1 MILYRDINMSS
12 VGSNMIGR
20 NTLVK
25 NTLAENTLVK
35 NTLAENTLVKNTL
48 VKNTLAENT
57 LVKNTLAENTLASH
71 TLASHIKSL
80 EKYMFSSKNMT
91 KYNKGVIQLEKCE
104 KEFVLKKPVADT
116 KPVIVSEPVADT
128 KPVIV
133 SEPVADTKP
142 VIVSEPVSDTKPVI
156 VSEPVSDTKPVIVKE
171 KTQFTKKKEEYFIPF
186 QKDKLFWCFYIVLK
200 GFSDYEMHRT
210 GFYAVEKAFKISTVE
225 KLRGMKKEIKELKLK
240 INEVEDEL
248 VNKEQITLKGLQVL
262 CIVYK
267 VSITYIYGK
276 KYCEFLFT
284 DGDIKGIIKQT
295 ERKEHAFIYEDAID
309 LPKLKETSWFIEN
322 VQKPLKAPASY
333 TLKELQDICEKL
345 DISLKHEIG
354 KSKTKKDLYEDILS
368 KL

>member
-1 MILYRDINMSS
+1 MSS
-12 VGSNMIGR
+12 VGSIMNGR
-20 NTLVK
+20 NTNAQ
-25 NTLAENTLVK
+25 NTLASH
-35 NTLAENTLVKNTL
+35 
-48 VKNTLAENT
+48 
-57 LVKNTLAENTLASH
+57 TLASH

-80 EKYMFSSKNMT
+80 EKYMFSSKNMVN
-91 KYNKGVIQLEKCE
+91 YNKRVVQLEKCE
-104 KEFVLKKPVADT
+104 KEFVILQEPVADT
-116 KPVIVSEPVADT
+116 KPVIVSEPVSDTKPVFVSEPVADT
-128 KPVIV
+128 KPVFVSEPVADTKPVFVSEPVADTKPVFV

-156 VSEPVSDTKPVIVKE
+156 VSEPVADTKPIIVKE